1 MASLISSSSSSSSVV
16 CYAGLHVPSRRPL
29 VPPTS
34 LHSSSPRYSV
44 SRRKF
49 TIIRAAETDA
59 KEAKPSA
66 PDTAPAAAGNGSN
79 INQLLG
85 IKGAKEE
92 TNIWKIR
99 LQLTKPVTWPPLVWG
114 VVCGAAASGNFHWN
128 VEDVAK
134 SIVCMIMSGPCLTG
148 YTQTLNDW
156 YDREIDAIN
165 EPYRPIPS
173 GAISEGE
180 VITQIWVLLLGGLGL
195 GALLDVWA
203 GHKFPVLF
211 YLALGGSLLSYIYSA
226 PPLKLKQNG
235 WIGNFALG
243 ASYICLPW
251 WAGQALFGTL
261 TPDVAV
267 LTVLYSIAGLGIAI
281 VNDFKSIEGDRK
293 MGLQSLPV
301 AFGIDA
307 AKWICVGAID
317 ITQISVAGYL
327 LASGKPLYALALVGL
342 IIPQIVFQFQYLLKD
357 PIKYDVKYQASAQP
371 FLVLGILVTAL
382 ASSH

>member
-1 MASLISSSSSSSSVV
+1 MASLIISSSSV
-16 CYAGLHVPSRRPL
+16 CYSGLHVPNRRPL
-29 VPPTS
+29 VPPIS
-34 LHSSSPRYSV
+34 LRSSSPRYSL

-66 PDTAPAAAGNGSN
+66 PGTAPAAAGNGAN

-85 IKGAKEE
+85 IKGAKQE
-92 TNIWKIR
+92 TDIWKIR

-211 YLALGGSLLSYIYSA
+211 FLALGGSLLSYIYSA

-327 LASGKPLYALALVGL
+327 LAAGKPLYALALFGL

-382 ASSH
+382 ANSH